1 MERIKIQAN
10 TREKTGKEVAKKI
23 RKEGSIPAVIYSAD
37 TNITLSIPAASLKA
51 LRSIHFSESAVID
64 VQITDDKKSKSIPVI
79 IKDIQFHPLSEE
91 VIHIDFLKVSLKEK
105 IKVHVPLVFK
115 GESRGVKEE
124 EGVLEQILREV
135 EIEGLPLDI
144 PEKIE
149 VDISDLGVGQSLHAQ
164 DLQIADNLK
173 MITDPAATLL
183 TVTAKK
189 EEVIEEVV
197 PEEEAAPP
205 TEPEVIKEKKEE
217 AEEEKKEKK
226 EEEKK

>member
-37 TNITLSIPAASLKA
+37 TNITLSIPAARLKA
-51 LRSIHFSESAVID
+51 LRSIHFSESA
-64 VQITDDKKSKSIPVI
+64 I